1 MRIEQITSSSTV
13 PWLVAGGPGL
23 VVAVAIIVWLERGL
37 APGAGWVWLALTTAL
52 GGAAV
57 ALLRRVRSQEL
68 SCALGP
74 RLRPLQVSGLALQ
87 ALGAL
92 LFHYGQNPA
101 FQAALPPLA
110 APWLPL
116 VCVLSGLLVL
126 GVVSITGDC
135 RDAELRGRV

>member
-1 MRIEQITSSSTV
+1 MHIERATRASIA
-13 PWLVAGGPGL
+13 PWFILGGSG
-23 VVAVAIIVWLERGL
+23 VIGAIAIIVWLERSL
-37 APGAGWVWLALTTAL
+37 APGAGWIWLALTTAL
-52 GGAAV
+52 GGGAV
-57 ALLRRVRSQEL
+57 ALLRRVRGQGL

-92 LFHYGQNPA
+92 LFHYGQYPV
-101 FQAALPPLA
+101 FQAALPLLA

-116 VCVLSGLLVL
+116 ACVVCGLLVL
-126 GVVSITGDC
+126 GAVSITGDC

>member
-1 MRIEQITSSSTV
+1 MRVRHSATGSNA
-13 PWLVAGGPGL
+13 PWFVAGGLG
-23 VVAVAIIVWLERGL
+23 VIGAGVIVAWLERRL
-37 APGAGWVWLALTTAL
+37 APGAGWIWLTLTVAL
-52 GGAAV
+52 GGAGV
-57 ALLRRVRSQEL
+57 ALLRRIRGQGL

-92 LFHYGQNPA
+92 LFHYAQNPA
-101 FQAALPPLA
+101 FQGALPLLA

-116 VCVLSGLLVL
+116 ACVLSGLLVL
-126 GVVSITGDC
+126 GLVSISADC

>member
-1 MRIEQITSSSTV
+1 MRIERLTGGSTIS
-13 PWLVAGGPGL
+13 WLVVSGL
-23 VVAVAIIVWLERGL
+23 GLIEATAIIVWLEQGL

-57 ALLRRVRSQEL
+57 ALLRRVRGQAL

-92 LFHYGQNPA
+92 LFHYGQNAA
-101 FQAALPPLA
+101 FQTALPPLA

-116 VCVLSGLLVL
+116 ACVLSGLLVL
-126 GVVSITGDC
+126 GLVSITGDC

>member
-1 MRIEQITSSSTV
+1 MHIERVTRASMALWFVI
-13 PWLVAGGPGL
+13 GGSGL
-23 VVAVAIIVWLERGL
+23 IGAIAIIVWLEQGL
-37 APGAGWVWLALTTAL
+37 APGAGWTWLALTTAL
-52 GGAAV
+52 GGGAV
-57 ALLRRVRSQEL
+57 AVLRRVRGQGL

-92 LFHYGQNPA
+92 LFHYGQHPA

-116 VCVLSGLLVL
+116 ACVVGGLLVL

>member
-1 MRIEQITSSSTV
+1 MRVPQVTHGSTL
-13 PWLVAGGPGL
+13 PWLVAGGTGL
-23 VVAVAIIVWLERGL
+23 VGAVAIIVWLERAL
-37 APGAGWVWLALTTAL
+37 APGAGWVWLALTAAL

-57 ALLRRVRSQEL
+57 ALLRRIRGQGL

-92 LFHYGQNPA
+92 LFHYGQDPA

-110 APWLPL
+110 APWLSL
-116 VCVLSGLLVL
+116 ACVLGGLLVL
-126 GVVSITGDC
+126 GLVSITSDC
-135 RDAELRGRV
+135 RDAELHGRV